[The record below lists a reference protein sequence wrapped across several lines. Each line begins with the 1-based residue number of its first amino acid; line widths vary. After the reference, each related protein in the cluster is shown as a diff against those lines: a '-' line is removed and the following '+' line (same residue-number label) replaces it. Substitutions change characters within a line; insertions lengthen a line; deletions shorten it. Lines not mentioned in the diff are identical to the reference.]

1 MPTISDIFDYV
12 ISLRQQLAQKDQIIN
27 SIQTQLKEL
36 QEEKKTHE
44 KFEITRMQELEKLKS
59 KEGKKWLSFINAILF
74 NKIVSG
80 ASTLS
85 DIMFLAKKEFDNK
98 LFTETSSE
106 FTTTGVKIT
115 RTPASGK
122 TYYLA
127 KAKVVLVGGGDTTYS
142 GEILVHCQVKFD
154 GTVID
159 NFSIAGFME
168 EGAGE
173 GPGWGMSGV
182 MPETT
187 VIGKSFDGDAAKKV
201 EVECIA
207 ITGTNV
213 SAHVTLVGWEEN
225 TGTSPLDDF

>member
-1 MPTISDIFDYV
+1 MIPWIEFP
-12 ISLRQQLAQKDQIIN
+12 
-27 SIQTQLKEL
+27 SIL
-36 QEEKKTHE
+36 
-44 KFEITRMQELEKLKS
+44 S
-59 KEGKKWLSFINAILF
+59 KRG
-74 NKIVSG
+74 V
-80 ASTLS
+80 STLS
-85 DIMFLAKKEFDNK
+85 DSLFLAVKEFAGK

-122 TYYLA
+122 TYYLH
-127 KAKVVLVGGGDTTYS
+127 KAKVILVGGGDVAYS

-154 GTVID
+154 GAVID
-159 NFSIAGFME
+159 NFSISGFQE

-187 VIGKSFDGDAAKKV
+187 VVGKSLTGDAAKKV

-213 SAHVTLVGWEEN
+213 SAHVTLIGWEET
-225 TGTSPLDDF
+225 TGQSPYQASEFS

>member
-1 MPTISDIFDYV
+1 MSDTLF
-12 ISLRQQLAQKDQIIN
+12 
-27 SIQTQLKEL
+27 
-36 QEEKKTHE
+36 
-44 KFEITRMQELEKLKS
+44 
-59 KEGKKWLSFINAILF
+59 LS
-74 NKIVSG
+74 V
-80 ASTLS
+80 
-85 DIMFLAKKEFDNK
+85 KEFANK

-122 TYYLA
+122 TYYLH
-127 KAKVVLVGGGDTTYS
+127 KAKVVLVGGGDASYS

-159 NFSIAGFME
+159 NFSIAGFQE

-187 VIGKSFDGDAAKKV
+187 IIGKSFDGNASKKV

-213 SAHVTLVGWEEN
+213 SAHVTLIGWEET
-225 TGTSPLDDF
+225 TGESPFQSTEFS